1 MRSVLFAI
9 IVGLVG
15 AGIPIWLGTWQVQ
28 RLAWKESILA
38 EIDAR
43 IAAPPQPLPARPDPD
58 RDAFAP
64 VEVTGTVLPG
74 ELHVLVSR
82 KNVGAGYRI
91 IAPLL
96 TGQGR
101 RVLID
106 RGFVRAAEKDAP
118 RALGPVTLR
127 GNLHWPQEVDSYT
140 PAPDLAG
147 NIWFARDVA
156 QLAEALDTAP
166 VLIVAASETDPGVT
180 PMPVDTAAIP
190 NDHLQYAITWFS
202 LAFIWTAMT
211 AYFLWRA
218 RRARKPDQVR

>member
-15 AGIPIWLGTWQVQ
+15 AGILIGLGTWQVQ
-28 RLAWKESILA
+28 RLAWKQGILA
-38 EIDAR
+38 EIDTR
-43 IAAPPQPLPARPDPD
+43 IAAAPQPLPARPDPD
-58 RDAFAP
+58 RDAWAP
-64 VEVTGTVLPG
+64 VEITGTVLPG

-96 TGQGR
+96 TGEGR
-101 RVLID
+101 RILID
-106 RGFVRAAEKDAP
+106 RGFVRAADKHAP
-118 RALGPVTLR
+118 RSLGPVTLR
-127 GNLHWPQEVDSYT
+127 GNLHWPREVDSYT
-140 PAPDLAG
+140 PAPDLPG
-147 NIWFARDVA
+147 NIWFARDVD

-166 VLIVAASETDPGVT
+166 VLIVAATQTDPGVT

-211 AYFLWRA
+211 ALFLWRA
-218 RRARKPDQVR
+218 RRARKPDLAR